1 MTPRSPL
8 NDAVLVIDKPLY
20 KTSFDVVAQVRRLTG
35 QRRIGHAGTLD
46 PLATGVLV
54 LCLGEA
60 TKLVPYLMDADK
72 EYRATARLGIVT
84 DTDDADPQACV
95 LAAADVG
102 RLAAIDEMQVR
113 QVLAGMVGWVPQ
125 RPPRFS
131 ALKIDGQR
139 LYDKARKA
147 RSKPTE
153 PAPTE
158 SAPTDQTPPTD
169 SIDQATAAKVRPVRI
184 DEIVVEE
191 FRPAALPSDRSGP
204 VTPADALPEVV
215 FRVRCGK
222 GTYIR
227 SLARDLGEALGV
239 GAHLSSLRRLRVG
252 AFDLQGAV
260 APDDVRLA
268 VPHGLLS
275 AVGHLPRL
283 ALDDDQARRLGWGK
297 PAVLRELQPALLRC
311 LEPLLARGGEA
322 SSLAVAA
329 LDPQGQ
335 LLALLTPILPPGSPD
350 GQGPRSSAQLTGLAW
365 QIARGFVQKTAV
377 AAGAAP
383 APTDAEGE
391 PCITGCA

>member
-72 EYRATARLGIVT
+72 EYRATARLGIAT

-95 LAAADVG
+95 LAAADAS

-113 QVLAGMVGWVPQ
+113 QVLAGMVGWVQQ

-147 RSKPTE
+147 RSK
-153 PAPTE
+153 PTE

-260 APDDVRLA
+260 APEEVRHA

-275 AVGHLPRL
+275 AVGHLPQL
-283 ALDDDQARRLGWGK
+283 SLTDDQARRLGWGQ
-297 PAVLRELQPALLRC
+297 PAVLRELQPALLHC
-311 LEPLLARGGEA
+311 LEPQLARGGEA
-322 SSLAVAA
+322 GSLAVAA

-350 GQGPRSSAQLTGLAW
+350 GQRPRSSAQLTGVAW